1 MTAFDFSNMFS
12 RTISR
17 MFTRDPDHRRLSF
30 DMFDTEYSD
39 SEARRAR
46 RMENIYHIGQT
57 KIWDGRDILAQ
68 AIAKHGKP
76 DLAPEKRRALAR
88 VFGIIMWGELA
99 AWKISAQLADRL
111 VPLEAK
117 LAAASQVHDE
127 ARHFYVM
134 HDYLEALGEKPPK
147 LEFWAQRVLERTL
160 GTEDLLKKLIGMQ
173 LTVETVAF
181 VAFQRVRE
189 IEVEPVLSELMAY
202 YERDEA
208 RHIGL
213 GVQLVPQMVA
223 KLSIPE
229 AVSLAGFQLDLL
241 TSTLFSL
248 KTIERELLEIG
259 VDPRSML
266 GMAFRKQAD
275 IDNKIRAEFSQW
287 PEDPP
292 LRRVFEGVCEVL
304 FPSEG
309 ADANVPTGL
318 RIKHALE
325 VIGRTRESVFE
336 QWGHREKD
344 KPAESLSIMPSAMG

>member
-1 MTAFDFSNMFS
+1 
-12 RTISR
+12 
-17 MFTRDPDHRRLSF
+17 
-30 DMFDTEYSD
+30 
-39 SEARRAR
+39 
-46 RMENIYHIGQT
+46 
-57 KIWDGRDILAQ
+57 
-68 AIAKHGKP
+68 
-76 DLAPEKRRALAR
+76 
-88 VFGIIMWGELA
+88 MWGELA

-134 HDYLEALGEKPPK
+134 HDYLEALGEKPGK

-160 GTEDLLKKLIGMQ
+160 RTNNLLKKLIGMQ

-189 IEVEPVLSELMAY
+189 IEVEPVLSDLMSY

-213 GVQLVPQMVA
+213 GVQLVPQMVS
-223 KLSIPE
+223 KLSIQE
-229 AVSLAGFQLDLL
+229 AMSLAVFQLDLL

-248 KTIERELLEIG
+248 KSIERDLIAIG

-275 IDNKIRAEFSQW
+275 IDTKIRAEFSQW

-292 LRRVFEGVCEVL
+292 LRRVFEGVCEAL

-309 ADANVPTGL
+309 ADANIPTGL
-318 RIKHALE
+318 RMKHALE
-325 VIGRTRESVFE
+325 VIARTRQSVFE
-336 QWGHREKD
+336 QWGNR
-344 KPAESLSIMPSAMG
+344 S

>member
-1 MTAFDFSNMFS
+1 MKLFHLFSNDGESNDLPFG
-12 RTISR
+12 
-17 MFTRDPDHRRLSF
+17 
-30 DMFDTEYSD
+30 MFDQAYPEG
-39 SEARRAR
+39 EARRAR
-46 RMENIYHIGQT
+46 RMENIYHVGQA
-57 KIWDGRDILAQ
+57 KIWDGRDVLAQ

-88 VFGIIMWGELA
+88 VFGMIMWGELA

-134 HDYLEALGEKPPK
+134 HDYLEALGEKPMK
-147 LEFWAQRVLERTL
+147 LEFWAQRVLGRTL
-160 GTEDLLKKLIGMQ
+160 GTNNLLKKLIGMQ

-213 GVQLVPQMVA
+213 GIQLVPQMVS
-223 KLSIPE
+223 KLSLAE
-229 AVSLAGFQLDLL
+229 AVSLAVFQLDLL
-241 TSTLFSL
+241 VATLFSL
-248 KTIERELLEIG
+248 KTIERDLIEIG

-275 IDNKIRAEFSQW
+275 IDTKIRAEFPQW
-287 PEDPP
+287 PADPP
-292 LRRVFEGVCEVL
+292 LRRVFESVCEVL

-309 ADANVPTGL
+309 VEAKVPVPL
-318 RIKHALE
+318 RMKHALE
-325 VIGRTRESVFE
+325 VLARSRQSVFE
-336 QWGHREKD
+336 QWGREVA
-344 KPAESLSIMPSAMG
+344 P

>member
-1 MTAFDFSNMFS
+1 MIAS
-12 RTISR
+12 RLFAPLFGRAESTLL
-17 MFTRDPDHRRLSF
+17 PF
-30 DMFDTEYSD
+30 DMFDVTYPEA
-39 SEARRAR
+39 EARRAR
-46 RMENIYHIGQT
+46 RMESIYHVGQS
-57 KIWDGRDILAQ
+57 KIWDGREVLSQ
-68 AIAKHGKP
+68 LIAKHGKP

-147 LEFWAQRVLERTL
+147 LEFWAERVLARTL
-160 GTEDLLKKLIGMQ
+160 GTDNLLKKIVGMQ
-173 LTVETVAF
+173 LTVETVAL

-189 IEVEPVLSELMAY
+189 LEIEPVLTDLMVY

-213 GVQLVPQMVA
+213 GVQLLPTMVSQ
-223 KLSIPE
+223 LSIP
-229 AVSLAGFQLDLL
+229 AAMSLAVFQLDLL
-241 TSTLFSL
+241 TTTLFSL
-248 KTIERELLEIG
+248 KSIERELLAIG

-275 IDNKIRAEFSQW
+275 IDTKIRAEYPQW

-292 LRRVFEGVCEVL
+292 LRRVFEGACEAL

-309 ADANVPTGL
+309 VDAKVPHAI
-318 RIKHALE
+318 RAKHALE
-325 VIGRTRESVFE
+325 VIARTRQSVFE
-336 QWGHREKD
+336 QWGNRSSSSLRE
-344 KPAESLSIMPSAMG
+344 G

>member
-1 MTAFDFSNMFS
+1 MIRLFSN
-12 RTISR
+12 
-17 MFTRDPDHRRLSF
+17 HRERSGIPF
-30 DMFDTEYSD
+30 DMFDSAYPEA
-39 SEARRAR
+39 EARRAR
-46 RMENIYHIGQT
+46 RMENIYHVGQA
-57 KIWDGRDILAQ
+57 KIWDGRDVLAQ
-68 AIAKHGKP
+68 LIAKHGKP
-76 DLAPEKRRALAR
+76 DLAPEKRRSLGR
-88 VFGIIMWGELA
+88 VFSIIMWGELA

-134 HDYLEALGEKPPK
+134 HDYLEALGAKPPK
-147 LEFWAQRVLERTL
+147 LEFWARRVLERTL
-160 GTEDLLKKLIGMQ
+160 STNNLLKKLIGMQ

-189 IEVEPVLSELMAY
+189 IEVEPVLSDLMAY

-213 GVQLVPQMVA
+213 GVQLVPQMVS
-223 KLSIPE
+223 KLSIAE
-229 AVSLAGFQLDLL
+229 AVSLALFQLDLL
-241 TSTLFSL
+241 SSTLFSL
-248 KTIERELLEIG
+248 KTIESDLVEIE

-275 IDNKIRAEFSQW
+275 IETKIRTEFPQW

-292 LRRVFEGVCEVL
+292 LRRVFEGVCEAL

-309 ADANVPTGL
+309 ADAHVPTAI
-318 RIKHALE
+318 RMKHALE
-325 VIGRTRESVFE
+325 VVRRTRQSVFE
-336 QWGHREKD
+336 QWGMRD
-344 KPAESLSIMPSAMG
+344 RATPP

>member
-1 MTAFDFSNMFS
+1 MIPFRLFSNQ
-12 RTISR
+12 REAKGI
-17 MFTRDPDHRRLSF
+17 PF
-30 DMFDTEYSD
+30 DMFDSAYPEA
-39 SEARRAR
+39 EARRAR
-46 RMENIYHIGQT
+46 RMENIYHVGQA
-57 KIWDGRDILAQ
+57 KIWDGRDVLAQ
-68 AIAKHGKP
+68 LIAKHGKP
-76 DLAPEKRRALAR
+76 DLAPEKRRSLAR

-134 HDYLEALGEKPPK
+134 HDYLEALGEKPGK
-147 LEFWAQRVLERTL
+147 LEFWARRVLERTL
-160 GTEDLLKKLIGMQ
+160 GTNNLLKKLIGMQ

-189 IEVEPVLSELMAY
+189 IEVEPVLSDLMSY

-213 GVQLVPQMVA
+213 GVQLVPQMVS
-223 KLSIPE
+223 KLSIAE
-229 AVSLAGFQLDLL
+229 AVSLATFQLDLL

-248 KTIERELLEIG
+248 KTIETDLIAIG

-275 IDNKIRAEFSQW
+275 IDTKIRAEFAQW

-309 ADANVPTGL
+309 AEAKVPVPL
-318 RIKHALE
+318 RMKHALE
-325 VIGRTRESVFE
+325 VIGRTRQSVFE
-336 QWGHREKD
+336 QWGTR
-344 KPAESLSIMPSAMG
+344 S

>member
-1 MTAFDFSNMFS
+1 MSPLRLFSFGRKES
-12 RTISR
+12 TGI
-17 MFTRDPDHRRLSF
+17 PF
-30 DMFDTEYSD
+30 DMFDASYPEA
-39 SEARRAR
+39 EARRAR
-46 RMENIYHIGQT
+46 RMENIYHVGQA

-68 AIAKHGKP
+68 SIAKHGKP
-76 DLAPEKRRALAR
+76 DLPPEKRRSLAR
-88 VFGIIMWGELA
+88 VFSIIMWGELA

-134 HDYLEALGEKPPK
+134 HDYLEALGEKPGK
-147 LEFWAQRVLERTL
+147 LEFWARRVLERTL
-160 GTEDLLKKLIGMQ
+160 GTNNLLKKLIGMQ

-189 IEVEPVLSELMAY
+189 IEVEPVLSDLMSY

-223 KLSIPE
+223 KLSIQE
-229 AVSLAGFQLDLL
+229 AMSLAVFQLDLL

-248 KTIERELLEIG
+248 KTIERDLIAIG

-275 IDNKIRAEFSQW
+275 IDTKIRAEFSQW

-292 LRRVFEGVCEVL
+292 LRRVFEGVCEAL
-304 FPSEG
+304 FPAEG
-309 ADANVPTGL
+309 ADAHVPTAL
-318 RIKHALE
+318 RMKHALE
-325 VIGRTRESVFE
+325 VVARTRQSVFE
-336 QWGHREKD
+336 QWGMRD
-344 KPAESLSIMPSAMG
+344 RQA

>member
-1 MTAFDFSNMFS
+1 MMSNRLFS
-12 RTISR
+12 RLPLFGRSGESGSL
-17 MFTRDPDHRRLSF
+17 PY
-30 DMFDTEYSD
+30 DMFDAAYPEA
-39 SEARRAR
+39 EARRAR
-46 RMENIYHIGQT
+46 RMENIYHVGQA
-57 KIWDGRDILAQ
+57 KIWDGRDVLAQ

-88 VFGIIMWGELA
+88 VFGMIMWGELA

-134 HDYLEALGEKPPK
+134 HDYLETLGEKPAK
-147 LEFWAQRVLERTL
+147 LEFWAQRVLQRTL
-160 GTEDLLKKLIGMQ
+160 GTKNLLKKLIGMQ

-189 IEVEPVLSELMAY
+189 IEVEPVLSELMTF

-213 GVQLVPQMVA
+213 GIQLVPQMVA
-223 KLSIPE
+223 KLSMPG
-229 AVSLAGFQLDLL
+229 AVSLAAFQLDLL
-241 TSTLFSL
+241 VATLFSL
-248 KTIERELLEIG
+248 KTIERDLIEIG

-275 IDNKIRAEFSQW
+275 IDTKIRAEFPQW

-292 LRRVFEGVCEVL
+292 LRRAFEGVCEVL

-309 ADANVPTGL
+309 ADAHVPVAL
-318 RIKHALE
+318 RMKHALE
-325 VIGRTRESVFE
+325 VVARTRQSVFE
-336 QWGHREKD
+336 QWGQKD
-344 KPAESLSIMPSAMG
+344 

>member
-1 MTAFDFSNMFS
+1 MFG
-12 RTISR
+12 RGRGDDEGTGLP
-17 MFTRDPDHRRLSF
+17 FH
-30 DMFDTEYSD
+30 MFDVDYPEA
-39 SEARRAR
+39 EARRAR
-46 RMENIYHIGQT
+46 RMENIYHVGQA
-57 KIWDGRDILAQ
+57 KIWDGRDVLLQ

-76 DLAPEKRRALAR
+76 DLPPDKRRSLAR

-134 HDYLEALGEKPPK
+134 HDYLEALGERPPK
-147 LEFWAQRVLERTL
+147 LEFFAQRVLERTL
-160 GTEDLLKKLIGMQ
+160 RTNNLLKKLIGMQ

-189 IEVEPVLSELMAY
+189 IDVEPVLSELMAY

-223 KLSIPE
+223 KLSISE
-229 AVSLAGFQLDLL
+229 AISLAGFQLDLL

-248 KTIERELLEIG
+248 KTIESDLIEIG

-275 IDNKIRAEFSQW
+275 IDQKIRTEFPQW

-292 LRRVFEGVCEVL
+292 LRRVFEGACEAL

-309 ADANVPTGL
+309 PRAKVSVPL
-318 RIKHALE
+318 RMKHALE
-325 VIGRTRESVFE
+325 VVGRTRQSVFE
-336 QWGHREKD
+336 QWGMREK
-344 KPAESLSIMPSAMG
+344 PAS

>member
-1 MTAFDFSNMFS
+1 MMSFFAG
-12 RTISR
+12 
-17 MFTRDPDHRRLSF
+17 RRRETSGIPF
-30 DMFDTEYSD
+30 DMFDSEYPEA
-39 SEARRAR
+39 EARRAR
-46 RMENIYHIGQT
+46 RMENIYHVGQA
-57 KIWDGRDILAQ
+57 KIWDGRDVLSQ
-68 AIAKHGKP
+68 LIAKHGKP
-76 DLAPEKRRALAR
+76 DLSPDKRKSLAR

-134 HDYLEALGEKPPK
+134 HDYLEALGEKPGK
-147 LEFWAQRVLERTL
+147 LEFWARRVLERTL
-160 GTEDLLKKLIGMQ
+160 QTNNLLKKLIGMQ

-189 IEVEPVLSELMAY
+189 IEVEPVLSDLMSY

-213 GVQLVPQMVA
+213 GVQLVPQMVSQ
-223 KLSIPE
+223 LTIPE
-229 AVSLAGFQLDLL
+229 AVSLALFQLDLL
-241 TSTLFSL
+241 SSTLFSL
-248 KTIERELLEIG
+248 KTIESDLVAIG

-275 IDNKIRAEFSQW
+275 IDTKIRAEFAQW

-292 LRRVFEGVCEVL
+292 LRRVFEGVCEAL

-309 ADANVPTGL
+309 PDARISTPV
-318 RIKHALE
+318 RIKHAMD
-325 VIGRTRESVFE
+325 VIRRERQSVFE
-336 QWGHREKD
+336 QWGTRERT
-344 KPAESLSIMPSAMG
+344 P

>member
-1 MTAFDFSNMFS
+1 MMSDRLFSLI
-12 RTISR
+12 R
-17 MFTRDPDHRRLSF
+17 RDDQSALPY
-30 DMFDTEYSD
+30 DMFDAAYPEA
-39 SEARRAR
+39 EARRAR
-46 RMENIYHIGQT
+46 RMENIYHVGQA
-57 KIWDGRDILAQ
+57 KIWDGRDVLAQ

-134 HDYLEALGEKPPK
+134 HDYLETLGERPK
-147 LEFWAQRVLERTL
+147 RLEFWAQRVLTRTL
-160 GTEDLLKKLIGMQ
+160 KTDNLLKKLIGMQ

-213 GVQLVPQMVA
+213 GIQLVPQMVA
-223 KLSIPE
+223 KLTIRE
-229 AVSLAGFQLDLL
+229 AVSLAFFQLDLL
-241 TSTLFSL
+241 VATLFSL
-248 KTIERELLEIG
+248 KTIERDLLAIG

-275 IDNKIRAEFSQW
+275 IDDKIRAEFPQW
-287 PEDPP
+287 PQDPP
-292 LRRVFEGVCEVL
+292 LRRAFEGVCEIL

-309 ADANVPTGL
+309 ADANVPTAL

-325 VIGRTRESVFE
+325 VVARARQSVFE
-336 QWGHREKD
+336 QWGKSESR
-344 KPAESLSIMPSAMG
+344 PAERS

>member
-1 MTAFDFSNMFS
+1 
-12 RTISR
+12 
-17 MFTRDPDHRRLSF
+17 
-30 DMFDTEYSD
+30 
-39 SEARRAR
+39 
-46 RMENIYHIGQT
+46 MENIYHVGQA
-57 KIWDGRDILAQ
+57 KIWDGRDVLAQ
-68 AIAKHGKP
+68 LIAKHGKP
-76 DLAPEKRRALAR
+76 DLAPEKRRSLGR
-88 VFGIIMWGELA
+88 VFSIIMWGELA

-134 HDYLEALGEKPPK
+134 HDYLEALGETPGK
-147 LEFWAQRVLERTL
+147 LEFWARRVLERTL
-160 GTEDLLKKLIGMQ
+160 STNNLLKKLIGMQ

-189 IEVEPVLSELMAY
+189 IEVEPVLSDLMAY

-213 GVQLVPQMVA
+213 GVQLVPQMVS
-223 KLSIPE
+223 KLSIAE
-229 AVSLAGFQLDLL
+229 AVSLALFQLDLL
-241 TSTLFSL
+241 SSTLFSL
-248 KTIERELLEIG
+248 KTIESDLVEIG

-275 IDNKIRAEFSQW
+275 IDTKIRAEFPQW

-292 LRRVFEGVCEVL
+292 LRRVFEGVCEAL

-309 ADANVPTGL
+309 ADARVPTAI
-318 RIKHALE
+318 RMKHALE
-325 VIGRTRESVFE
+325 VVRRTRQSVFE
-336 QWGHREKD
+336 QWGMRD
-344 KPAESLSIMPSAMG
+344 RATPP

>member
-1 MTAFDFSNMFS
+1 MIPFRLFSS
-12 RTISR
+12 RSERTGL
-17 MFTRDPDHRRLSF
+17 PF
-30 DMFDTEYSD
+30 DMFDSAYPEA
-39 SEARRAR
+39 EARRAR
-46 RMENIYHIGQT
+46 RMENIYHVGQA
-57 KIWDGRDILAQ
+57 KIWDGRDVLAQ
-68 AIAKHGKP
+68 SIAKHGKP
-76 DLAPEKRRALAR
+76 DLAPEKRRSLGR

-134 HDYLEALGEKPPK
+134 HDYLEALGEKPAK
-147 LEFWAQRVLERTL
+147 LEFWARRVLERTL
-160 GTEDLLKKLIGMQ
+160 GTNNLLKKLIGMQ

-189 IEVEPVLSELMAY
+189 IQVEPVLSDLMAF

-213 GVQLVPQMVA
+213 GVQLVPQMVSE
-223 KLSIPE
+223 LSIAE
-229 AVSLAGFQLDLL
+229 AVSLAVFQLDLL
-241 TSTLFSL
+241 SSTLFSL
-248 KTIERELLEIG
+248 KSIEEDLIAIG

-275 IDNKIRAEFSQW
+275 IDTKIRAEFSQW

-292 LRRVFEGVCEVL
+292 LRRVFEGVCEAL

-309 ADANVPTGL
+309 AEARVPAAI
-318 RIKHALE
+318 RMKHALE
-325 VIGRTRESVFE
+325 VVARTRQSVFE
-336 QWGHREKD
+336 QWGMRDHA
-344 KPAESLSIMPSAMG
+344 PPP

>member
-1 MTAFDFSNMFS
+1 MIPFRLFSS
-12 RTISR
+12 HSERTGL
-17 MFTRDPDHRRLSF
+17 PF
-30 DMFDTEYSD
+30 DMFDSAYPEA
-39 SEARRAR
+39 EARRAR
-46 RMENIYHIGQT
+46 RMENIYHVGQA
-57 KIWDGRDILAQ
+57 KIWDGREVLSQ
-68 AIAKHGKP
+68 SIAKHGKP
-76 DLAPEKRRALAR
+76 DLAPEKRRSLAR

-134 HDYLEALGEKPPK
+134 HDYLEALGEKPAK
-147 LEFWAQRVLERTL
+147 LEFWARRVLERTL
-160 GTEDLLKKLIGMQ
+160 GTNNLLKKLIGMQ

-189 IEVEPVLSELMAY
+189 IQVEPVLSDLMTF

-213 GVQLVPQMVA
+213 GVQLVPQMVSN
-223 KLSIPE
+223 LSLPE
-229 AVSLAGFQLDLL
+229 AVSLAVFQLDLL
-241 TSTLFSL
+241 SSTLFSL
-248 KTIERELLEIG
+248 KSIEKDLIAIG

-275 IDNKIRAEFSQW
+275 IDTKIRAEFSQW

-292 LRRVFEGVCEVL
+292 LRRVFEGVCEAL

-309 ADANVPTGL
+309 AEARVPTAI
-318 RIKHALE
+318 RMKHALE
-325 VIGRTRESVFE
+325 VVARTRQSVFE
-336 QWGHREKD
+336 QWGMRD
-344 KPAESLSIMPSAMG
+344 RAPPP

>member
-1 MTAFDFSNMFS
+1 MMSFFSG
-12 RTISR
+12 
-17 MFTRDPDHRRLSF
+17 RRRETSGIPF
-30 DMFDTEYSD
+30 DMFDSVYPD
-39 SEARRAR
+39 DEARRAR
-46 RMENIYHIGQT
+46 RMENIYHVGQA
-57 KIWDGRDILAQ
+57 KIWDGRDVLAQ
-68 AIAKHGKP
+68 LIAKHGKP
-76 DLAPEKRRALAR
+76 DLAPEKRKSLAR

-134 HDYLEALGEKPPK
+134 HDYLEALGERPAR
-147 LEFWAQRVLERTL
+147 LEFWARRVLERTL
-160 GTEDLLKKLIGMQ
+160 GTDNLLKKLIGMQ

-189 IEVEPVLSELMAY
+189 IQVEPVLSDLMSY

-213 GVQLVPQMVA
+213 GVQLVPQMVS

-229 AVSLAGFQLDLL
+229 AMSLALFQLDLL
-241 TSTLFSL
+241 SSTLFSL
-248 KTIERELLEIG
+248 KTIERDLVAIG

-275 IDNKIRAEFSQW
+275 IDTKIRAEFAQW

-292 LRRVFEGVCEVL
+292 LRRVFEGVCEAL

-309 ADANVPTGL
+309 SEANVPTPL
-318 RIKHALE
+318 RIKHAID
-325 VIGRTRESVFE
+325 VIRRERQSVFE
-336 QWGHREKD
+336 QWGKERT
-344 KPAESLSIMPSAMG
+344 P

>member
-1 MTAFDFSNMFS
+1 MSFLRLLPSTWG
-12 RTISR
+12 
-17 MFTRDPDHRRLSF
+17 DPDEREGLAFH
-30 DMFDTEYSD
+30 MFEASYSD
-39 SEARRAR
+39 AQARRAR
-46 RMENIYHIGQT
+46 RMENIYHLGPA
-57 KIWDGRDILAQ
+57 KIWDGRDVLADL
-68 AIAKHGKP
+68 IAKHGKP
-76 DLAPEKRRALAR
+76 DLPPEKRRALAR

-147 LEFWAQRVLERTL
+147 LEYFARRVLERTL
-160 GTEDLLKKLIGMQ
+160 RTKNLLKKLIGMQ

-189 IEVEPVLSELMAY
+189 IEVEPVLSDLMAY

-223 KLSIPE
+223 KISIPE

-248 KTIERELLEIG
+248 KTIEHDLIEIG

-275 IDNKIRAEFSQW
+275 IDTKIRAEFPQW

-309 ADANVPTGL
+309 VAANVPVPL
-318 RIKHALE
+318 RMKHALE
-325 VIGRTRESVFE
+325 VINRSRQSVFE
-336 QWGHREKD
+336 QWGTRERD
-344 KPAESLSIMPSAMG
+344 RPSSASIMPPAAE

>member
-1 MTAFDFSNMFS
+1 MN
-12 RTISR
+12 
-17 MFTRDPDHRRLSF
+17 PLRLFAAGGESTGIPF
-30 DMFDTEYSD
+30 DMFDSAYPEA
-39 SEARRAR
+39 EARRAR
-46 RMENIYHIGQT
+46 RMENIYHVGQA
-57 KIWDGRDILAQ
+57 KIWDGRDVLAQ
-68 AIAKHGKP
+68 LIAKHGKP
-76 DLAPEKRRALAR
+76 DLAPDKRRSLAR
-88 VFGIIMWGELA
+88 VFSIIMWGELA

-134 HDYLEALGEKPPK
+134 HDYLEALGEKPGK
-147 LEFWAQRVLERTL
+147 LEFFAKRVLERTL
-160 GTEDLLKKLIGMQ
+160 KTNNLLKKLIGMQ

-189 IEVEPVLSELMAY
+189 IQVEPVLSDLMAY

-213 GVQLVPQMVA
+213 GVQLVPQMVS
-223 KLSIPE
+223 KLSIHE
-229 AVSLAGFQLDLL
+229 AMSLAVFQLDLL

-248 KTIERELLEIG
+248 KTIERDLIAIG

-275 IDNKIRAEFSQW
+275 IDTKIRAEFSQW

-292 LRRVFEGVCEVL
+292 LRRVFEGVCEAL

-309 ADANVPTGL
+309 ADANVPTGI
-318 RIKHALE
+318 RMKHALE
-325 VIGRTRESVFE
+325 VVARTRQSVFE
-336 QWGHREKD
+336 QWGSKG
-344 KPAESLSIMPSAMG
+344 S

>member
-1 MTAFDFSNMFS
+1 MMSFFSG
-12 RTISR
+12 
-17 MFTRDPDHRRLSF
+17 RREATSLPF
-30 DMFDTEYSD
+30 DMFDSAYPED
-39 SEARRAR
+39 EARRAR
-46 RMENIYHIGQT
+46 RMENIYHVGQA
-57 KIWDGRDILAQ
+57 KIWDGRDVLSQ
-68 AIAKHGKP
+68 LIAKHGKP
-76 DLAPEKRRALAR
+76 NLSPERRKALAR

-134 HDYLEALGEKPPK
+134 HDYLEALGERPK
-147 LEFWAQRVLERTL
+147 LEFWARRVLERTL
-160 GTEDLLKKLIGMQ
+160 RTDNLLKKLIGMQ

-189 IEVEPVLSELMAY
+189 IEVEPVLSGLMSY

-213 GVQLVPQMVA
+213 GVQLVPQMVS
-223 KLSIPE
+223 KLTIPE
-229 AVSLAGFQLDLL
+229 AVSLAVFQLDIL
-241 TSTLFSL
+241 SSVLFSL
-248 KTIERELLEIG
+248 KSIERDLIEIG

-275 IDNKIRAEFSQW
+275 IDTKIRAEFPQW

-292 LRRVFEGVCEVL
+292 LRRVFEGVCEAL

-309 ADANVPTGL
+309 VDAHISTPL
-318 RIKHALE
+318 RIKHALD
-325 VIGRTRESVFE
+325 VMRRERQSVFE
-336 QWGHREKD
+336 QWGMKER
-344 KPAESLSIMPSAMG
+344 

>member
-1 MTAFDFSNMFS
+1 MN
-12 RTISR
+12 
-17 MFTRDPDHRRLSF
+17 PLRLFAAGGESTGIPF
-30 DMFDTEYSD
+30 DMFDSTYPEA
-39 SEARRAR
+39 EARRAR
-46 RMENIYHIGQT
+46 RMENIYHVGQA
-57 KIWDGRDILAQ
+57 KIWDGRDVLAQ
-68 AIAKHGKP
+68 LIAKHGKP
-76 DLAPEKRRALAR
+76 DLAPEKRRSLAR
-88 VFGIIMWGELA
+88 VFSIIMWGELA

-134 HDYLEALGEKPPK
+134 HDYLEALGEKPGK
-147 LEFWAQRVLERTL
+147 LEFFAKRVLERTL
-160 GTEDLLKKLIGMQ
+160 KTNNLLKKLIGMQ

-189 IEVEPVLSELMAY
+189 IEVEPVLSDLMAY

-213 GVQLVPQMVA
+213 GVQLVPQMVS
-223 KLSIPE
+223 KLSIHG
-229 AVSLAGFQLDLL
+229 AMSLAVFQLDLL

-248 KTIERELLEIG
+248 KTIERDLIAIG

-275 IDNKIRAEFSQW
+275 IDTKIRAEFSQW

-292 LRRVFEGVCEVL
+292 LRRVFEGVCEAL

-309 ADANVPTGL
+309 ADANVPTGV
-318 RIKHALE
+318 RMKHALE
-325 VIGRTRESVFE
+325 VVARTRQSVFE
-336 QWGHREKD
+336 QWGSKG
-344 KPAESLSIMPSAMG
+344 P

>member
-1 MTAFDFSNMFS
+1 MRLFGLFGNRDET
-12 RTISR
+12 
-17 MFTRDPDHRRLSF
+17 TRLPF
-30 DMFDTEYSD
+30 DMFDATYPEA
-39 SEARRAR
+39 EARRAR
-46 RMENIYHIGQT
+46 RMENIYHVGQA
-57 KIWDGRDILAQ
+57 KIWDGRDVLAQ
-68 AIAKHGKP
+68 AIARHGKP
-76 DLAPEKRRALAR
+76 DLAPEKRKALAR
-88 VFGIIMWGELA
+88 VFGMIMWGELA

-134 HDYLEALGEKPPK
+134 HDYLEALGEKPAR
-147 LEFWAQRVLERTL
+147 LEFFAQRVLERTL
-160 GTEDLLKKLIGMQ
+160 GTHDLLKKLIGMQ

-189 IEVEPVLSELMAY
+189 IEVEPVLSELMTY

-213 GVQLVPQMVA
+213 GIQLVPQMVS
-223 KLSIPE
+223 KLSLAE
-229 AVSLAGFQLDLL
+229 AVSLAVFQLDLL

-248 KTIERELLEIG
+248 KTIERELLTIG

-275 IDNKIRAEFSQW
+275 IDTKIRAEFPQW
-287 PEDPP
+287 PADPP

-309 ADANVPTGL
+309 AAANVPVPL
-318 RIKHALE
+318 RMKHALE
-325 VIGRTRESVFE
+325 VIQRSRESVFE
-336 QWGHREKD
+336 QWGTREKD
-344 KPAESLSIMPSAMG
+344 LSPSFSIMPPAA

>member
-1 MTAFDFSNMFS
+1 MIPIRLFSSS
-12 RTISR
+12 RES
-17 MFTRDPDHRRLSF
+17 TRIPF
-30 DMFDTEYSD
+30 DMFDAAYPEA
-39 SEARRAR
+39 EARRAR
-46 RMENIYHIGQT
+46 RMENIYHVGQA
-57 KIWDGRDILAQ
+57 KIWDGRDVLAQ

-76 DLAPEKRRALAR
+76 DLAPEKRRSLAR

-134 HDYLEALGEKPPK
+134 HDYLEALGEKPGK

-160 GTEDLLKKLIGMQ
+160 RTNNLLKKLIGMQ

-189 IEVEPVLSELMAY
+189 IEVEPVLSDLMSY

-213 GVQLVPQMVA
+213 GVQLVPQMVS
-223 KLSIPE
+223 KLSIQE
-229 AVSLAGFQLDLL
+229 AMSLAVFQLDLL

-248 KTIERELLEIG
+248 KSIERDLIAIG

-275 IDNKIRAEFSQW
+275 IDTKIRAEFSQW

-292 LRRVFEGVCEVL
+292 LRRVFEGVCEAL

-309 ADANVPTGL
+309 ADANIPTGL
-318 RIKHALE
+318 RMKHALE
-325 VIGRTRESVFE
+325 VIARTRQSVFE
-336 QWGHREKD
+336 QWGNR
-344 KPAESLSIMPSAMG
+344 S